1 LFSEYG
7 YTSMQLID
15 ETLKLTDGDT
25 SDKDKLAAAMVKV
38 RFDAARGP
46 FRFDPVTHNPIQNV
60 YICEEQEKAGELF
73 TAIIGT
79 KQDVQAPPTK
89 EG

>member
-1 LFSEYG
+1 
-7 YTSMQLID
+7 MQLID
-15 ETLKLTDGDT
+15 ETLKLTDGDA

-38 RFDAARGP
+38 RFNAPRGP

-60 YICEEQEKAGELF
+60 YICEEQEKQGQLT
-73 TAIIGT
+73 TAIIAT
-79 KQDVQAPPTK
+79 KKDVQAPATK